1 MIRSQLHEKISIH
14 NSYSSKKGL
23 PRWQPKP
30 VNWVVLLDPLV
41 NGFTPT
47 ALAVI
52 VVVFINAVNIRLSQT
67 KEATEL
73 PPFRSQ

>member
-1 MIRSQLHEKISIH
+1 MIRSKLKEKISIH
-14 NSYSSKKGL
+14 SSYSSKEGP

-30 VNWVVLLDPLV
+30 VSRVVLLDPFV

-47 ALAVI
+47 PLAVI
-52 VVVFINAVNIRLSQT
+52 VVVFFNAVNVRFSQT